1 MKKKSLLLIV
11 LIAAVFLLNSCA
23 ALDEIARTMSN
34 LRRLQFRLQGVWD
47 FSLAG
52 VRLSGRE
59 RIGEFSVEDGLRL
72 VNAFRAGSL
81 AASFVLNVEA
91 LNPND
96 GQGGTSRTLSTLTR
110 FDWSLLIDDQP
121 TISGGIDRPIEI
133 PGSGQATLIPLRLE
147 LDLYEFFGNRG
158 YEDLLGLALAL
169 GGKRGDISRVAL
181 DARPYVSTP
190 LGEISYPERV
200 RIISKEFR

>member
-1 MKKKSLLLIV
+1 MKKRYVQATVIISALLFMT
-11 LIAAVFLLNSCA
+11 ACA
-23 ALDEIARTMSN
+23 ALDEIARTMTN
-34 LRRLQFRLQGVWD
+34 LRRLQFRLQGVGE

-72 VNAFRAGSL
+72 LNAFRGGSL
-81 AASFVLNVEA
+81 AASFVLKVEA

-96 GQGGTSRTLSTLTR
+96 GQGGTTRTHSTLTR
-110 FDWSLLIDDQP
+110 FDWRLLIDEEP

-133 PGSGQATLIPLRLE
+133 PGTGQSTVIPMRLE

-169 GGKRGDISRVAL
+169 GGRRGDVSRLAL

-190 LGEISYPERV
+190 LGEISYPERI